1 MSGWIGNIFLLASIQ
16 GILLTVFLL
25 FSKNNIKANRVLS
38 VTMFFLSL
46 DLLSVYS
53 FTAGWYKTYP
63 VIFGANFGFPFIYG
77 PIFYLYAK
85 FITGKEEKFSAKYLV
100 HFIPFILAHLYV
112 SPFYFLSEQE
122 KIQQINVYIS
132 DLQIDLIVIS
142 ALKPIHGLIYTLYS
156 LKLLKEF
163 NTQIK
168 NSYSNIEQKKLG
180 WLRNLIIG
188 VTLIW
193 LIVAF
198 TFVYTVILSLGYSDS
213 NEIIYFSIA
222 IFIYTVG
229 YGALYQPEMFA
240 KKEQNIS
247 SGEVVVGETPQQEKY
262 SKSNLSENQ
271 IEEIKTS
278 LISLMENK
286 KAFLNSEL
294 TIDQLA
300 LEIGVSKH
308 NLSETIN
315 SAFQKNFY
323 DFVNSYR
330 VEDFKQRIKNPEFA
344 NYSLIAVAFESGF
357 SSKSSFNTIF
367 KKYTGTTP
375 SEYRKQSAS

>member
-53 FTAGWYKTYP
+53 FAAGWYKTYP

-100 HFIPFILAHLYV
+100 YV

-132 DLQIDLIVIS
+132 DLQIDLIAIS

-198 TFVYTVILSLGYSDS
+198 TFIYTVILSLGYSDS

-222 IFIYTVG
+222 IFIYAVG
-229 YGALYQPEMFA
+229 YGALYQPEMFS
-240 KKEQNIS
+240 KREQNIS
-247 SGEVVVGETPQQEKY
+247 SEEIVVDETPQQEKY
-262 SKSNLSENQ
+262 SKSSLSENQ

-294 TIDQLA
+294 TIDQL
-300 LEIGVSKH
+300 
-308 NLSETIN
+308 
-315 SAFQKNFY
+315 
-323 DFVNSYR
+323 
-330 VEDFKQRIKNPEFA
+330 
-344 NYSLIAVAFESGF
+344 
-357 SSKSSFNTIF
+357 
-367 KKYTGTTP
+367 
-375 SEYRKQSAS
+375 

>member
-1 MSGWIGNIFLLASIQ
+1 MSGWVGNILLLASIQ
-16 GILLTVFLL
+16 GFLLTVFLL

-53 FTAGWYKTYP
+53 FAAGWYKTYP

-85 FITGKEEKFSAKYLV
+85 FITGKEENFSAKYLV
-100 HFIPFILAHLYV
+100 HFIPFLLAHLYV

-122 KIQQINVYIS
+122 KIKQISVYIS
-132 DLQIDLIVIS
+132 DLQIDLIAIS
-142 ALKPIHGLIYTLYS
+142 AFKPIHGLIYTLYS

-163 NTQIK
+163 NAQIK
-168 NSYSNIEQKKLG
+168 NSYSNIEKKKLD
-180 WLRNLIIG
+180 WLRNLILG
-188 VTLIW
+188 VTIIW

-198 TFVYTVILSLGYSDS
+198 TFVYTTMFGLGYSAS
-213 NEIIYFSIA
+213 NEIIYFSVA
-222 IFIYTVG
+222 IFIYAVG

-240 KKEQNIS
+240 KSEKSIYAAEKVA
-247 SGEVVVGETPQQEKY
+247 EETPQQEKY
-262 SKSNLSENQ
+262 SKSNLSESQ
-271 IEEIKTS
+271 IEEIKTK

-286 KAFLNSEL
+286 KDFLNSEL

-315 SAFQKNFY
+315 TAFQKNFY
-323 DFVNSYR
+323 DFINNYR
-330 VEDFKQRIKNPEFA
+330 VEEFKRRIKNPDYA
-344 NYSLIAVAFESGF
+344 NYSLLAIAFESGF

-367 KKYTGTTP
+367 KKHTGSTP
-375 SEYRKQSAS
+375 SEYRKKSSD